1 MRSSYLISLA
11 ASAALAVP
19 LVAVAPSVAEANPS
33 KPALVERFH
42 TADAPAPTSRD
53 EAKEYAAAER
63 NAPDTASFS
72 GGSVVLIIGPTVLIL
87 LAILL
92 ILL

>member
-19 LVAVAPSVAEANPS
+19 LVAAPGVAEANPS
-33 KPALVERFH
+33 KPALVERFNK
-42 TADAPAPTSRD
+42 ADVPAPTSRD

-63 NAPDTASFS
+63 NAPDAANFS